1 MTAEGDTTPALTLA
15 GLPGIGAK
23 RFRALIDR
31 FGTAEAALGAAPAAF
46 AAATGITGANPLEE
60 RSGAARRAARITRR
74 CGELGARVLVYGTPG
89 YPPLLNALPG
99 PPPVLFVLGRSGL
112 LLKRCVAIVGSRRA
126 TAYGRRVSRGLGASC
141 AQANRCVVSGMA
153 MGIDAEAHRGALPG
167 PTAAVLGSGVDV
179 PSPPRNRA
187 LYGHILKTGAIVSEF
202 PPGVPAEPHHF
213 PRRNRIIAALAT
225 DVIVVE
231 ASNRSGAL
239 ITAEIAL
246 DLGRDVHAVPG
257 PIDRATSAGTNR
269 LIADGAGVIYEIG
282 PLVGTES
289 EDARLPGEPELR
301 ELVLA
306 LPAAPVGVE
315 EIAARTGRA
324 PEAVAPLLTIL
335 EIRGFLTPTRDGRV
349 MRTPGGTASQ
359 EGGASPFPSTARA
372 AGERP
377 PSPHPSLPSLETE
390 RA

>member
-1 MTAEGDTTPALTLA
+1 MTPEREATSAFTLA
-15 GLPGIGAK
+15 GLPGIGAR

-46 AAATGITGANPLEE
+46 AAATGLTHANPLAR
-60 RSGAARRAARITRR
+60 RSDAARRAARITRQ
-74 CGELGARVLVYGTPG
+74 CGELGASVLVYGAPG
-89 YPPLLNALPG
+89 YPPALGDLPA
-99 PPPVLFVLGRSGL
+99 PPPVLFVLGRADL
-112 LLKRCVAIVGSRRA
+112 LLRRCVAIVGSRRA
-126 TAYGRRVSRGLGASC
+126 TAYGRRVSRGLGASF
-141 AQANRCVVSGMA
+141 AQTGRCVVSGMA
-153 MGIDAEAHRGALPG
+153 MGIDAEAHLGALPG

-187 LYGHILKTGAIVSEF
+187 LYGRILDEGGAIVSEF
-202 PPGVPAEPHHF
+202 PPGAPAEPHHF
-213 PRRNRIIAALAT
+213 PRRNRIIAALAR

-257 PIDRATSAGTNR
+257 PIDRATAAGANR
-269 LIADGAGVIYEIG
+269 LIADGAGVVLEIG
-282 PLVGTES
+282 PLEGPAGAEG
-289 EDARLPGEPELR
+289 RLPDEPELR

-306 LPAAPVGVE
+306 LPAAPVAVE
-315 EIAARTGRA
+315 EVAARTGRA

-349 MRTPGGTASQ
+349 MRTPGGA
-359 EGGASPFPSTARA
+359 
-372 AGERP
+372 
-377 PSPHPSLPSLETE
+377 
-390 RA
+390 